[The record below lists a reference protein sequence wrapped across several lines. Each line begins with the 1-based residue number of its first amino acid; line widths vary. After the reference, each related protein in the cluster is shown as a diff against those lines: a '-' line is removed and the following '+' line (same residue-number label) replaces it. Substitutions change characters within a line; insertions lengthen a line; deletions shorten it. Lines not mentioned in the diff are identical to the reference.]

1 MKEGLNKQ
9 GLYFKEQGKKALRD
23 KSVNPGAY
31 ITCHS
36 VRGRDVEL
44 LSGSDTCLSIPISS
58 VKASK
63 ASGHTALRGKCP
75 SVVLSEE
82 MFRM

>member
-1 MKEGLNKQ
+1 VKEGLNKQ

-58 VKASK
+58 CEGKQ
-63 ASGHTALRGKCP
+63 GLRSHHPQREVSFCGFIRRD
-75 SVVLSEE
+75 V
-82 MFRM
+82 